1 MENGTKNPIREKE
14 LQRLKNSIKIGDRIN
29 VKTLKVSQGRHA
41 SGATSAMAVVRGT
54 VVAKY
59 PYPHLV
65 LVVLSSGLMESAT
78 WAELVVQKRE
88 KSRKAGG
95 NVWKL

>member
-1 MENGTKNPIREKE
+1 MENGTRNPIREKE
-14 LQRLKNSIKIGDRIN
+14 LQRLKNSIRIGDRIN

-59 PYPHLV
+59 SHLV
-65 LVVLSSGLMESAT
+65 LVELASGLMESAT
-78 WAELVVQKRE
+78 WAELAVQKRE

>member
-1 MENGTKNPIREKE
+1 MENGVKNPIREKE

-54 VVAKY
+54 VIAKY
-59 PYPHLV
+59 PYIVAVELP
-65 LVVLSSGLMESAT
+65 SGLMDSMT
-78 WAELVVQKRE
+78 WAELAVQKRE
-88 KSRKAGG
+88 KSQSGRR
-95 NVWKL
+95 